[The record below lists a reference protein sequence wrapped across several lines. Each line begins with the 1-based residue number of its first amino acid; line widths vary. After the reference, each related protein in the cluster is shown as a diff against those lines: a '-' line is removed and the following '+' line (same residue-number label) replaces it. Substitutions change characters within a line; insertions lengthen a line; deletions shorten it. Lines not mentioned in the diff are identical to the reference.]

1 MQAPTMLHKTE
12 DIMENSNVN
21 NKSGGWA
28 LPAGYY
34 GADCKLKL
42 QTSKCI

>member
-1 MQAPTMLHKTE
+1 MEAPTMLHKTE
-12 DIMENSNVN
+12 DILGIPMY

>member
-1 MQAPTMLHKTE
+1 MEAPTMLHKTE
-12 DIMENSNVN
+12 DILGIPN